1 MSNKAKSKAL
11 IRAHARAGTST
22 GKTRRA
28 ESGGRPPEPSVCE
41 RCGAVFQKRVWRRGR
56 PVSDALLATATWG
69 TCPACAQRHDGTYVG
84 RVRILC
90 GASFASEDRIRRRID
105 NVAAWAEAVHPEH
118 RIVSVDRDGD
128 AIEVLTTS
136 QKLAHRVAHELK
148 KLLKGKVTYRWSDDG
163 SLFATWTPA
172 RARGTTTRMRTT
184 KHSSRRDRGT
194 TEEGRAP

>member
-1 MSNKAKSKAL
+1 MSTKAHSKAL

-41 RCGAVFQKRVWRRGR
+41 RCGAVFQKRVWRSGR
-56 PVSDALLATATWG
+56 PASDALLARATWG
-69 TCPACAQRHDGTYVG
+69 TCPACAQRREGTYVG

-90 GASFASEDRIRRRID
+90 GASFANEDRIRRRID
-105 NVAAWAEAVHPEH
+105 NVAAWAEAAHPEH

-148 KLLKGKVTYRWSDDG
+148 KLLRGTVTYRWSDDG
-163 SLFATWTPA
+163 SLFATWAPA
-172 RARGTTTRMRTT
+172 RAGGTTRPRTT
-184 KHSSRRDRGT
+184 THSSRRSRGATEDRQ
-194 TEEGRAP
+194 AP